1 MNAGKLDFLVV
12 DRNSV
17 TGRKKKRGFPGLSG
31 VSCEKR
37 DPEERGTTES

>member
-1 MNAGKLDFLVV
+1 MNAGKLDFFVV

-17 TGRKKKRGFPGLSG
+17 TGRKKKRAFPGLLG
-31 VSCEKR
+31 VSCEER